1 MKNSVLLSAV
11 CLVALCSCQ
20 TVFGQAGVSSM
31 SSSALRSGVTLK
43 HEEIRVEELV
53 NFHRHQI
60 ELPGWEQRI
69 GLDTRTSRMSDGK
82 TVFQIGIAT
91 HRDVVEEHRVPLNL
105 VLVIDRSGSMNG
117 DRIRKVKKSL
127 GKLIGKLTSRDLVS
141 IVTYSD
147 EASTCLETT
156 TGGDAD
162 SVASVISSIEAS
174 GSTNLH
180 AGLMLGYEVA
190 LRNKDS
196 ERANRVILLTDGI
209 ANRGVIDEKQIAS
222 ASKKYNDKGIGLST
236 IGLGSSFNR
245 SLLREL
251 ADAGRGAIHF
261 VADAGDIQK
270 VFVDEF
276 DSLLSPAAMDI
287 SLTIRVPGGKP
298 LPKIFGYQPQ
308 KSNNSYRIPMENMSY
323 GATQVVVGKFG
334 SKVPDQLEVEL
345 SYFDS
350 ITNKKIVEKKT
361 LGLTEQDSVDPV
373 VQKNYTIAKLAQ
385 AVQRSAK
392 LVESGSYEKANKK
405 LSAAIEFAQS
415 NFSASSDVDVDRVC
429 KIATQQRDR
438 VQQFCRSGSYKNGII
453 VERR

>member
-1 MKNSVLLSAV
+1 
-11 CLVALCSCQ
+11 
-20 TVFGQAGVSSM
+20 
-31 SSSALRSGVTLK
+31 
-43 HEEIRVEELV
+43 
-53 NFHRHQI
+53 
-60 ELPGWEQRI
+60 
-69 GLDTRTSRMSDGK
+69 
-82 TVFQIGIAT
+82 
-91 HRDVVEEHRVPLNL
+91 
-105 VLVIDRSGSMNG
+105 
-117 DRIRKVKKSL
+117 
-127 GKLIGKLTSRDLVS
+127 
-141 IVTYSD
+141 
-147 EASTCLETT
+147 
-156 TGGDAD
+156 
-162 SVASVISSIEAS
+162 
-174 GSTNLH
+174 
-180 AGLMLGYEVA
+180 MLGYEVA

-361 LGLTEQDSVDPV
+361 LSLTEQDSVDPV

-415 NFSASSDVDVDRVC
+415 NFSANSDVDVDRVC

>member
-1 MKNSVLLSAV
+1 M
-11 CLVALCSCQ
+11 
-20 TVFGQAGVSSM
+20 
-31 SSSALRSGVTLK
+31 
-43 HEEIRVEELV
+43 
-53 NFHRHQI
+53 
-60 ELPGWEQRI
+60 
-69 GLDTRTSRMSDGK
+69 
-82 TVFQIGIAT
+82 
-91 HRDVVEEHRVPLNL
+91 
-105 VLVIDRSGSMNG
+105 
-117 DRIRKVKKSL
+117 
-127 GKLIGKLTSRDLVS
+127 
-141 IVTYSD
+141 TYSD

-174 GSTNLH
+174 GSTNLN

-251 ADAGRGAIHF
+251 AGAGRGAIHF

-334 SKVPDQLEVEL
+334 SKVPDQLEVKL

-361 LGLTEQDSVDPV
+361 LSLTEQDSVDPV